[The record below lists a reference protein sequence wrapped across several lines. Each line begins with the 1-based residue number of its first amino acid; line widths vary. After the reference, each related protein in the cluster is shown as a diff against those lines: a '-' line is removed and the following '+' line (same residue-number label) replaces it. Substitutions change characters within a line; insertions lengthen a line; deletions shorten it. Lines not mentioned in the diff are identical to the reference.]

1 MVDILNTIGQ
11 TKVIS
16 ILRGIPKASLT
27 ATVEALYSG
36 GIRCVEITM
45 DSPDALAM
53 ISMVCEN
60 FGNKMLVGAGTVLD
74 AQTARNTI
82 LAGADFVLSPTLCTK
97 VIEMCNT
104 YGKLAVPGVFTPTE
118 ALTAVQAGALLVKIF
133 PVSSVGP
140 AYVKDLLGPL
150 PQIRALPVGGVDANN
165 AADYIKSGAFAV
177 GIGSSLVNK
186 KDVANGNFAEIA
198 ALANKVLININ
209 IQKENVK

>member
-11 TKVIS
+11 TKIIS
-16 ILRGIPKASLT
+16 ILRGIPKASIS
-27 ATVEALYSG
+27 ATVEALYNG

-45 DSPDALAM
+45 DTPDALSM
-53 ISMVCEN
+53 IQMVRGS
-60 FGNKMLVGAGTVLD
+60 FGDKMLVGAGTVLD
-74 AQTARNTI
+74 AQTARSTI

-97 VIEMCNT
+97 MIEMCNT

-140 AYVKDLLGPL
+140 AYVKDLLAPL

-165 AADYIKSGAFAV
+165 AVDYIKSGAFAV
-177 GIGSSLVNK
+177 GIGSSLVTQ

-198 ALANKVLININ
+198 ARANILTNN